1 LNRHLEHSHHPGE
14 IAERLEQGPKASYL
28 RDLVYGG
35 IDGTVTTFAIM
46 AGVVGADLSDGVVI
60 VLGIANLLA
69 DGFSM
74 AAANYSST
82 KTEIEEYQ
90 QVRRMEERHVDLAPE
105 GEREEIRQIFQ
116 AKGFEGDALDTAVNI
131 ITEHRELWIDTMMT
145 EEHGMPPVNRSPVRS
160 ALYTFL
166 AFVLCGSVP
175 ILAYLLGLDNPLP
188 VATAMTG
195 ATFFAIGSLRS
206 RWSLTPWWRAGLE
219 TFAIGM
225 AAAGVAFI
233 VGYLLQGLI

>member
-1 LNRHLEHSHHPGE
+1 LNRHLEHGHHPGE

-46 AGVVGADLSDGVVI
+46 AGVVGADLSAGVVI

-82 KTEIEEYQ
+82 KTEIEEYE

-105 GEREEIRQIFQ
+105 GEREEVRQIFR
-116 AKGFEGDALDTAVNI
+116 AKGFEGEALDSAVEV

-145 EEHGMPPVNRSPVRS
+145 EEHGMPPVNRSPARS

-175 ILAYLLGLDNPLP
+175 ILAYLLGLSHPLP

-206 RWSLTPWWRAGLE
+206 RWSPTPWWRAGLE

-225 AAAGVAFI
+225 AAAGVAFV
-233 VGYLLQGLI
+233 VGYMLQGLL

>member
-1 LNRHLEHSHHPGE
+1 LDRHLEHGHHPGE
-14 IAERLEQGPKASYL
+14 IAERLEKGPKASYL
-28 RDLVYGG
+28 RDWVYGG

-46 AGVVGADLSDGVVI
+46 AGVVGADLSAGVVI

-82 KTEIEEYQ
+82 KTEIEEYE

-105 GEREEIRQIFQ
+105 GEREEVRQIFR
-116 AKGFEGDALDTAVNI
+116 AKGFEGEALDSAVEV

-145 EEHGMPPVNRSPVRS
+145 EEHGMPPINRSPARA

-175 ILAYLLGLDNPLP
+175 ILAYLFGLANPLP
-188 VATAMTG
+188 VALVMTG

-206 RWSLTPWWRAGLE
+206 RWSPTPWWRAGLE
-219 TFAIGM
+219 TLAIGM
-225 AAAGVAFI
+225 AAAGVAYV
-233 VGYLLQGLI
+233 VGNLLQGLV